1 MDKKIKDTDYLFLST
16 RVRALETQM
25 LTRDRMEQMLEAK
38 VPEDAA
44 SVLLDCGYGDIRPLT
59 ITGINEALS
68 AEQEKIYSELSFF
81 APDPVLID
89 VFKVRYDYHN
99 AKVLLKSEA
108 QGLEADS
115 LLMDLGRVPARELR
129 EKLLASDFRGLPPFL
144 QESVQEARE
153 TLGTTKD
160 PQISD
165 LILDRACYED
175 MFSIADRCGSDFL
188 AGYVRISID
197 AANLRSAVRAGRMGK
212 GTEFLKSILFEGGNI
227 DVGRVLAAAGAGG
240 SLPDLYAL
248 SSLKEA
254 AEAGYEAL
262 EGGRLTDFERLC
274 DNAVNDYLKTARLVP
289 FGDAPVVAYLA
300 AKENEFTAIRILLTG
315 KLAGLEP
322 DTIRERLR
330 DAYV

>member
-115 LLMDLGRVPARELR
+115 LLLDLGRVPARELR
-129 EKLLASDFRGLPPFL
+129 EKLLGRGQSFEIHLVQDFGIFGVDINIGCRANLFEVGQKILGVEEFFPAVQHLGEVRLFL
-144 QESVQEARE
+144 ALDVLVFRFIPDLVEGHDKDEVRAV
-153 TLGTTKD
+153 GTTEELE
-160 PQISD
+160 IGD
-165 LILDRACYED
+165 LGEW
-175 MFSIADRCGSDFL
+175 
-188 AGYVRISID
+188 
-197 AANLRSAVRAGRMGK
+197 
-212 GTEFLKSILFEGGNI
+212 TEGEHL
-227 DVGRVLAAAGAGG
+227 
-240 SLPDLYAL
+240 
-248 SSLKEA
+248 
-254 AEAGYEAL
+254 
-262 EGGRLTDFERLC
+262 
-274 DNAVNDYLKTARLVP
+274 
-289 FGDAPVVAYLA
+289 
-300 AKENEFTAIRILLTG
+300 
-315 KLAGLEP
+315 
-322 DTIRERLR
+322 
-330 DAYV
+330 